1 MTSVDTQNHSYF
13 IYKNYTLNDL
23 DNTLYNMYSLIKSVK
38 ALREA
43 LDRKYKVEYTGMKK
57 VIVNEFLD
65 FKIID
70 SRNIISQVQEF

>member
-1 MTSVDTQNHSYF
+1 
-13 IYKNYTLNDL
+13 
-23 DNTLYNMYSLIKSVK
+23 MYSLIKSVK

>member
-1 MTSVDTQNHSYF
+1 
-13 IYKNYTLNDL
+13 L